1 MENSIYLAL
10 SRQVALRTNMDMVA
24 NNIANM
30 NTPGYRSQHLMFDEY
45 LSDPRGQTVDK
56 AADDELSFVYNRGQ
70 YANTQPGTQSFTG
83 NPLDMALAGP
93 GSFGVQAPNGEVMY
107 TRAGQFQIDASG
119 ILTDPS
125 GNPVADQGGGQIII
139 PPESKDI
146 SIDEFGNVS
155 NQDGALGSLMVVEFE
170 NQQMLE
176 PHGNNMYRAP
186 DGVAGTPAENT
197 RVKQG
202 QLESSNVQPI
212 LEITEMM
219 ETLRS
224 YQSTQQILSTENDR
238 LRSAIQKLTGQ

>member
-10 SRQVALRTNMDMVA
+10 SRQMTLHTNMDMVA

-45 LSDPRGQTVDK
+45 ISDPRGKTTDE

-70 YANTQPGTQSFTG
+70 YANTAPGTQSFTC

-93 GSFGVQAPNGEVMY
+93 VFFGVQAPNGEVMY

-125 GNPVADQGGGQIII
+125 GNPVADQGGASITI
-139 PPESKDI
+139 PPGSRDVA
-146 SIDEFGNVS
+146 IDENGMVS
-155 NQDGALGSLMVVEFE
+155 NQDGQLGQMMVVEFE
-170 NQQMLE
+170 NQQKLE
-176 PHGNNMYRAP
+176 PYGNNMYRSP
-186 DGVAGTPAENT
+186 EPGTPATNT

-202 QLESSNVQPI
+202 QLENSNVQPV

-219 ETLRS
+219 ETLRD
-224 YQSTQQILSTENDR
+224 YQSTQRILSTENDR
-238 LRSAIQKLTGQ
+238 LRSAIQKLTGQN